1 MRHAAITGWGM
12 AIPDRVLTNA
22 DLERLVETTDEWI
35 VSRTGIKERRVVG
48 ANDSTTS
55 LSVAAARQALEKA
68 DLTADDIDLIIVGT
82 CTPDQFLVSQ
92 ACLVQAEIG
101 GNAGAFDLGA
111 ACSGFVY
118 ALVTG
123 SQFIQSGLYDRVLVI
138 GVDTLTRFVD
148 YSDRSTCVLF
158 GDGAGAVVLEAT
170 DQKRGLLS
178 SVLGADG
185 VGHKHLYV
193 PGWGSL
199 VPESAEL
206 FPEYRPYLQ
215 MNGREV
221 FKFAVRVMGD
231 AAAEAVERAGLTLDD
246 VDMFIPHQ
254 ANSRIID
261 AAAKRLD
268 LPQDRIWTNLD
279 RYGNTS
285 AASVP
290 IALFEAI
297 DAGKIEDGDNLVFVA
312 FGGGLSWAA
321 GVVRWGTAGVCRD
334 EACRGSRSKRVG
346 KLQIRTR
353 PLRSQIRGGQ
363 LAVADGELIL
373 GTGGSAVEK
382 SATATIAPVE
392 MKVAAVTGGTR
403 GIGLA
408 IAKRLASDG
417 FDLVLSYRGDE
428 AQAAVAADELAGSGR
443 RGSKSSPP
451 MFPRR
456 MAPGQ

>member
-55 LSVAAARQALEKA
+55 LSVAAARQALDKA
-68 DLTADDIDLIIVGT
+68 GLTADDIDLIIVGT

-170 DQKRGLLS
+170 DQERGLLS

-231 AAAEAVERAGLTLDD
+231 AAAEAVDKAGLRLND

-254 ANSRIID
+254 ANWRIID

-268 LPQDRIWTNLD
+268 LPEDRIWTNLD

-297 DAGKIEDGDNLVFVA
+297 EAGKIEDGDNLVFVA

-334 EACRGSRSKRVG
+334 EACRGSRSKRVANV
-346 KLQIRTR
+346 K
-353 PLRSQIRGGQ
+353 
-363 LAVADGELIL
+363 
-373 GTGGSAVEK
+373 
-382 SATATIAPVE
+382 
-392 MKVAAVTGGTR
+392 
-403 GIGLA
+403 
-408 IAKRLASDG
+408 
-417 FDLVLSYRGDE
+417 
-428 AQAAVAADELAGSGR
+428 
-443 RGSKSSPP
+443 
-451 MFPRR
+451 
-456 MAPGQ
+456 